1 MSSLSLKNRKLGII
15 LFGIALAMVGAAY
28 ASVPLYKLFCQ
39 ITGYAGTPG
48 RADSKPAFFSNIESA
63 PKITVFFNTD
73 TKRDASWRFGPTV
86 KEMVLHIGEEK
97 LAFFEA
103 ENLTKKPLRTL
114 ATFNVT
120 PLKAA
125 QYVMKTECFCVEEQ
139 TLNPHEH
146 VKMPLSF
153 YIDPAIFADPNTK
166 DVKSITL
173 SYTLFGEVLEESKTI
188 QLSQLDGEYK

>member
-1 MSSLSLKNRKLGII
+1 
-15 LFGIALAMVGAAY
+15 
-28 ASVPLYKLFCQ
+28 
-39 ITGYAGTPG
+39 
-48 RADSKPAFFSNIESA
+48 
-63 PKITVFFNTD
+63 
-73 TKRDASWRFGPTV
+73 
-86 KEMVLHIGEEK
+86 
-97 LAFFEA
+97 
-103 ENLTKKPLRTL
+103 
-114 ATFNVT
+114 
-120 PLKAA
+120 
-125 QYVMKTECFCVEEQ
+125 MKTECFCFEEQ

>member
-1 MSSLSLKNRKLGII
+1 MSSLSLKNRKLGIM
-15 LFGIALAMVGAAY
+15 LCGVAVAMVGAAY

-48 RADSKPAFFSNIESA
+48 RVASKPVIYPDFGSTPE
-63 PKITVFFNTD
+63 ITVFFNTD
-73 TKRDASWRFGPTV
+73 TKREASWRFGPSV
-86 KEMVLHIGEEK
+86 KELVLPIGEEK

-103 ENLTKKPLRTL
+103 ENLTKKPLKTL

-125 QYVMKTECFCVEEQ
+125 QYVMKIECFCFEEQ

-153 YIDPAIFADPNTK
+153 YIDPAIQTDPNTK

-173 SYTLFGEVLEESKTI
+173 SYTLFGEVLEENKTT
-188 QLSQLDGEYK
+188 QLSQLDGEFK

>member
-1 MSSLSLKNRKLGII
+1 M
-15 LFGIALAMVGAAY
+15 FAP
-28 ASVPLYKLFCQ
+28 AS
-39 ITGYAGTPG
+39 I
-48 RADSKPAFFSNIESA
+48 
-63 PKITVFFNTD
+63 
-73 TKRDASWRFGPTV
+73 
-86 KEMVLHIGEEK
+86 
-97 LAFFEA
+97 AFFEA

-125 QYVMKTECFCVEEQ
+125 QYVMKTECFCFEEQ